1 MVRPKQEENTNE
13 DRYNSCA
20 SHRIPLIRRSQPN
33 NWSPRPGRISD
44 RFDPVTATLSDIS
57 LVFVHKST
65 SAATAEYSVFPNDGT
80 NHATIEPATPLTP
93 PKSHNPVSPPLTPL
107 YPHRISTESQHIH
120 TDTTDSGI
128 LGSPAVYPRLVRSSE
143 RGRPA
148 SRSVQETS
156 GEEERGGGFG
166 DESAR
171 VSEATGRRT
180 EGVGRNDR
188 SRRKVIRGY

>member
-1 MVRPKQEENTNE
+1 MHLIAFRP
-13 DRYNSCA
+13 SVA
-20 SHRIPLIRRSQPN
+20 VSRIIGARGRAEYQIGLIPSPLL
-33 NWSPRPGRISD
+33 
-44 RFDPVTATLSDIS
+44 FSDIS

-107 YPHRISTESQHIH
+107 YPHRISTESQLIH
-120 TDTTDSGI
+120 TGTTDSGI

-156 GEEERGGGFG
+156 GEEEGGGGFG

-188 SRRKVIRGY
+188 SRRKIIRGY